1 MEKKMTKQHFILL
14 IIIFTVLCLV
24 ITKGIKHYKF
34 KQLLSCL
41 NQNDFEKFF
50 SLADSRL
57 TKLLFQP
64 YNLEY
69 LKLNA
74 LLMKQD
80 AKAIDTQFDKLLRFK
95 LTKIQKA
102 DLLSKAFSYYL
113 KMTNK
118 QKCQSLLKE
127 IQMLDDPSLTK
138 EAQKMYAIILEGNT
152 NYIQETEEKLRTA
165 NKEEKTYLSY
175 LLAIQYKNLKDK
187 QKSKELKV

>member
-1 MEKKMTKQHFILL
+1 MTEQRLILL
-14 IIIFTVLCLV
+14 IVSFTILCFV
-24 ITKGIKHYKF
+24 ITKVIKHHRF

-50 SLADSRL
+50 SLVDSRL

-80 AKAIDTQFDKLLRFK
+80 AKAIDTQFDKLFRFK

-113 KMTNK
+113 KMSDK

-165 NKEEKTYLSY
+165 NKEEKPYLSY

-187 QKSKELKV
+187 QKSKDLKV